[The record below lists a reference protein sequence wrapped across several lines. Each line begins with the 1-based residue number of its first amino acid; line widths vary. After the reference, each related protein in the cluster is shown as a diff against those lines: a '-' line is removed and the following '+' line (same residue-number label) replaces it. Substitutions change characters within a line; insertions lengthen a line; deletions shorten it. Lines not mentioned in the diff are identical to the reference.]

1 MNLIIFFVIITIIII
16 FLITFIFGTCNENF
30 KSKKK
35 KIEYNLPHG
44 NSNTKQTNDLTK
56 KLLVNGSQAD
66 ADAKYDS
73 DVGTINDINPPN
85 IVTY

>member
-1 MNLIIFFVIITIIII
+1 MNLIIFFVIIIMNL
-16 FLITFIFGTCNENF
+16 FLLTFIFGTFNENF
-30 KSKKK
+30 KSKKKK

-66 ADAKYDS
+66 ADAKFDS
-73 DVGTINDINPPN
+73 DVGSINDINPPN
-85 IVTY
+85 IVTL